1 MAVKRDSIYTCCYM
15 LKNKI
20 MEVNKKMEQSQATA
34 KALRESDIINE
45 RRREGFSTD
54 MVNEICWLVN
64 SAGRSETAA
73 EMEANMKL
81 EEAIE
86 EAQPANRLI
95 DLASEYAAEA
105 KEAGFKQGFG
115 VAMRLCMEGMDGGV
129 I

>member
-1 MAVKRDSIYTCCYM
+1 M

-20 MEVNKKMEQSQATA
+20 MEVNKKMEQSQAAA
-34 KALRESDIINE
+34 KAIMESEIISE

-54 MVNEICWLVN
+54 MVKEICWLVN

-86 EAQPANRLI
+86 KAQPANRLI

-105 KEAGFKQGFG
+105 KEAGFKQGFR

>member
-1 MAVKRDSIYTCCYM
+1 
-15 LKNKI
+15 
-20 MEVNKKMEQSQATA
+20 MEQSQATA

-129 I
+129 V

>member
-1 MAVKRDSIYTCCYM
+1 
-15 LKNKI
+15 
-20 MEVNKKMEQSQATA
+20 MEQSQAAA
-34 KALRESDIINE
+34 KAIMESEIISE

-54 MVNEICWLVN
+54 MVKEICWLVN

-86 EAQPANRLI
+86 KAQPANRLI

-105 KEAGFKQGFG
+105 KEAGFKQGFR